1 MILKILT
8 TSVYQYVADST
19 QEFDLIYI
27 LNINLC
33 L

>member
-8 TSVYQYVADST
+8 SGYQNVADST